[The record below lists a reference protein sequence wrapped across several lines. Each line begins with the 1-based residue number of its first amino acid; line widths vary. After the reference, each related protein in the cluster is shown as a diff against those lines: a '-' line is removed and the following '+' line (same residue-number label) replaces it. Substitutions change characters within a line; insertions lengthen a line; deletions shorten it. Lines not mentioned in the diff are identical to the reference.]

1 MRFFSIQIE
10 CSCTLYCN
18 SMAQLR
24 QETEKSD
31 ADIKKKEI
39 EIKNPGHGYG
49 GKFGIEK
56 DRMDKSA
63 VGHDYI
69 GKGKMIQYLP
79 CSWYMLPKT
88 MPLLFTNYQKLFKC
102 VSLVQSSSSKYHLLH
117 LDFQIQLV

>member
-1 MRFFSIQIE
+1 MKKKKEKSPECEFHSTQIE
-10 CSCTLYCN
+10 FIIMCFYLRYN

-31 ADIKKKEI
+31 ADIKKREHD
-39 EIKNPGHGYG
+39 IKNPGHGYG

-69 GKGKMIQYLP
+69 GKGMI
-79 CSWYMLPKT
+79 K
-88 MPLLFTNYQKLFKC
+88 
-102 VSLVQSSSSKYHLLH
+102 
-117 LDFQIQLV
+117 